1 MVGRD
6 KAGNLMVLGGNQG
19 DAVSIRPFALSRV
32 AGYRWPSS
40 YPSAGRFN
48 LPVLDSDGK
57 VSEDE
62 A

>member
-1 MVGRD
+1 VVRYVCGDVR
-6 KAGNLMVLGGNQG
+6 G
-19 DAVSIRPFALSRV
+19 DAVNIRPFALNRV
-32 AGYRWPSS
+32 AGYRWPSA
-40 YPSAGRFN
+40 YPSTGRFT

>member
-1 MVGRD
+1 V
-6 KAGNLMVLGGNQG
+6 N
-19 DAVSIRPFALSRV
+19 IRPFALNRV
-32 AGYRWPSS
+32 AGYRWPSA
-40 YPSAGRFN
+40 YPSTGRFN